1 MTHTYS
7 VLGMD
12 CEDCAK
18 KIKNFLS
25 KIKGIKSVQIDVPSN
40 VAIVQMET
48 HIGVDELNDA
58 LKGSEYMLRD
68 ERMVQTGGITQK
80 SPFLSKFW
88 PLILIFSFIYTL
100 TILAVSVSG
109 EFDWVYAMRM
119 FEGFFFIIFG
129 GFKMINW
136 AGFVNAYQ
144 TYDIIARYSRTYAYA
159 YPLIELGL
167 GVGYLTGFN
176 LTLVNWIT
184 IFVMG
189 ISAVGVLQALMNKK
203 EVQCA
208 CLGVVFR
215 VPMTKVTLLEDILMI
230 VMASAML
237 LIG

>member
-18 KIKNFLS
+18 KIKNFLY

-48 HIGVDELNDA
+48 HLGVDVLNDA

-68 ERMVQTGGITQK
+68 EKMVQTGGIIQR

-88 PLILIFSFIYTL
+88 PLIFIFAFIYTL
-100 TILAVSVSG
+100 TILAVSISG
-109 EFDWVYAMRM
+109 KFDWLFAMRM

-129 GFKMINW
+129 GFKIINW
-136 AGFVNAYQ
+136 TGFVNAYQ
-144 TYDIIARYSRTYAYA
+144 TYDIIAARSRAYAYI
-159 YPLIELGL
+159 YPLIEIGL
-167 GVGYLTGFN
+167 GVSYLSNFN
-176 LTLVNWIT
+176 PVVTNWVTIT
-184 IFVMG
+184 IMSIG
-189 ISAVGVLQALMNKK
+189 AIGVSQALLAKK

-208 CLGVVFR
+208 CLGVVFK
-215 VPMTKVTLLEDILMI
+215 VPMTKVTLLEDVLMI
-230 VMASAML
+230 AMAATML
-237 LIG
+237 LAA